1 MERDDELF
9 IVAREK
15 TERSMEDKIMDE
27 VISREEHEE
36 FSKRMDAE
44 LKRHNK
50 RIELLEET
58 TKQINAIIRSV
69 EKLAQ
74 SVETMAKE
82 QEKQGK
88 RLEAMEN
95 RDGEMWRK
103 AVGYIVTCV
112 IGIALGFVF
121 KQIGM

>member
-1 MERDDELF
+1 MSDG
-9 IVAREK
+9 
-15 TERSMEDKIMDE
+15 
-27 VISREEHEE
+27 ISREEHEE
-36 FSKRMDAE
+36 FGKRMDAE
-44 LKRHNK
+44 LKRHNR
-50 RIELLEET
+50 RIELLEES
-58 TKQINAIIRSV
+58 TKQINAIVASV

-88 RLEAMEN
+88 RLEAMED

-103 AVGYIVTCV
+103 AVGYIATCV
-112 IGIALGFVF
+112 LGIVVGFVF